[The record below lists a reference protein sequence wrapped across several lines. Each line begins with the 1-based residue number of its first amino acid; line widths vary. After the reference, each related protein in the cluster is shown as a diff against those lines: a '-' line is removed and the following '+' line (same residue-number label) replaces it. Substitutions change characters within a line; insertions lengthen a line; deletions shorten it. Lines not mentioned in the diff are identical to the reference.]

1 MPKKISCVIILLLL
15 VFSTSC
21 AGQEKTGIQADT
33 TEGVTTAGPAAA
45 VSELPCQH
53 ASDPDTEQDDRLRI
67 VCLGDSVTAGVF
79 ELVRTGT
86 FYFGGYVYDEK
97 SAYPALL
104 ENMLRNEYG
113 CDAAVYNAGISGD
126 TAGDGAARLE
136 RDVFIREPEI
146 ITVCFGLND
155 VCLEDPEFFKSEL
168 EELFA
173 AIRAWNPEVKIFY
186 LTPNMLATY
195 VHDETKDDYVN
206 YAMANGNVYITK
218 SGMLDRYMET
228 ARSVCEEHDIPV
240 CDAYAYWKQLYAE
253 GTDITELLA
262 THVTHPSREMHVIF
276 ARMLAES
283 MREHNIIG

>member
-1 MPKKISCVIILLLL
+1 MPKNIFCVVILLLL
-15 VFSTSC
+15 IFSSSC
-21 AGQEKTGIQADT
+21 AGPEKTVMQTDPEADD
-33 TEGVTTAGPAAA
+33 TTAGTASA
-45 VSELPCQH
+45 VSELPHQLLP
-53 ASDPDTEQDDRLRI
+53 DPEAEQRDGLRI

-86 FYFGGYVYDEK
+86 YYFGGYIYDEK

-104 ENMLRNEYG
+104 ENILRNEYG
-113 CDAAVYNAGISGD
+113 CDAVIYNAGISGD

-168 EELFA
+168 EDLFA
-173 AIRAWNPEVKIFY
+173 AIRAWDPEVKILF

-195 VHDETKDDYVN
+195 VHEETKDDYVN

-228 ARSVCEEHDIPV
+228 ARTVCEEHDIPV
-240 CDAYAYWKQLYAE
+240 CDAYAYWKQIYAE